1 MQDRETR
8 EPDLLSDHPDVDVH
22 AFLDNLKAPVELINH
37 RVTYYSYI
45 LTIVLRSLG
54 VPLDRLEF
62 VTGSSYQ
69 YSPEYARDLFR
80 YCAVTSEHDAR
91 KAGAEVVKQST
102 SPPLSGLLY
111 PLLQALDEEY
121 LKVDVQFGGVDQRKI
136 FILAEQTLP
145 SLGYARRS
153 HLMNAMVP
161 GLAGGKMSSSD
172 PNSKIDFLD
181 SPAEVKKKIK
191 SAVAAPGVVEEN
203 GLLAFIK
210 AVIMPIASLQT
221 SENGTSKFAADDAPT
236 GTLLSFLRKE
246 EYGGNFHATS
256 YEQVEE
262 AYKKEDLH
270 PGDLKATIVDAINK
284 LLAPVQ
290 EEFKNNAKF
299 QEIERLAYPPP
310 PAPEKKK
317 KASKKN
323 PLPEGQRPPRQAGE
337 AQATEKTKPIAAAPD
352 ADAGVQAAVKEELE
366 EQKHGDPKI
375 DLRDVKEALPSSS

>member
-1 MQDRETR
+1 M
-8 EPDLLSDHPDVDVH
+8 H

-69 YSPEYARDLFR
+69 YSPEYARDVFR

-191 SAVAAPGVVEEN
+191 SAVAAPGVVEDN

-210 AVIMPIASLQT
+210 AVIMPIASLQA
-221 SENGTSKFAADDAPT
+221 SEKGTSQFASEDAPQ
-236 GTLLSFLRKE
+236 GALLSFLRKE
-246 EYGGNFHATS
+246 EYGGNFHAST
-256 YEQVEE
+256 YEAVEE

-270 PGDLKATIVDAINK
+270 PGDLKATIVDCINK

-290 EEFKNNAKF
+290 EEFKNNPKF

-317 KASKKN
+317 KVSKKHG
-323 PLPEGQRPPRQAGE
+323 LPEGQRPPKQASE
-337 AQATEKTKPIAAAPD
+337 AQPALQTTPIAAAPEG
-352 ADAGVQAAVKEELE
+352 DAGVQAAVKQETE
-366 EQKHGDPKI
+366 EQKAGDSKI
-375 DLRDVKEALPSSS
+375 DLKQVKEALPTAA

>member
-1 MQDRETR
+1 M
-8 EPDLLSDHPDVDVH
+8 H

-54 VPLDRLEF
+54 VPLDKLEF

-69 YSPEYARDLFR
+69 YSPEYSRDLFR

-91 KAGAEVVKQST
+91 KAGAEVVKQSA

-191 SAVAAPGVVEEN
+191 AAVAAPGVVEEN

-210 AVIMPIASLQT
+210 AVIMPIATLQT
-221 SENGTSKFAADDAPT
+221 SEKGTSQFAASDAPE

-246 EYGGNFHATS
+246 EYGGNFHVTT

-262 AYKKEDLH
+262 AYKKEELH
-270 PGDLKATIVDAINK
+270 PGDLKATIVDSINK

-317 KASKKN
+317 KASKKHGLGEGHR
-323 PLPEGQRPPRQAGE
+323 PQKGTETPPAEQSTPIASAPEG
-337 AQATEKTKPIAAAPD
+337 
-352 ADAGVQAAVKEELE
+352 DAGVQAAVQQERE
-366 EQKHGDPKI
+366 EQMHGDPKV
-375 DLRDVKEALPSSS
+375 DLKELKEALVSST